1 MHRLHFFGSLSL
13 CTAVLSLAAC
23 DNGGGV
29 VPIEQ
34 LPARIAPSYCALFDR
49 CENPFI
55 TQYLFLG
62 GACEDSI
69 EPLLEDSFIG
79 RATEA
84 IRAGTVVY
92 HGELVSSCLAAL
104 DASGC
109 SVDSL
114 GGSTCTEIFTGT
126 VSAGGDCNWDEECVA
141 GYCSTSDGMCPGTC
155 AARIAEGGT
164 CNGAGCEPGL
174 SCVSGTCQRP
184 ATAGQPCEG
193 AGEPPCSGI
202 DLTCV
207 GSSSETAGTCTAWS
221 DVLSGGVGAPCN
233 VPDDLCD
240 EGLSCVFAGVV
251 MGMASFEC
259 AMPVAADAACS
270 LGYPDPCPDHQYCMM
285 GGTPGMGTCTPLPT
299 AGQPCASGQCAV
311 GLRCSSTDGG
321 MGGVC
326 VVPARLGQPCTGDGG
341 CVSGSCEDGVC
352 STPGC

>member
-1 MHRLHFFGSLSL
+1 MHRLHFFGSFSL

-164 CNGAGCEPGL
+164 CNGAGCEPGAL
-174 SCVSGTCQRP
+174 VRERDLP
-184 ATAGQPCEG
+184 ASRDRG
-193 AGEPPCSGI
+193 AAVRGARGEPPCSGI

-240 EGLSCVFAGVV
+240 EGPLVRVRRCRDGHGELRVRDACRRGCSVF
-251 MGMASFEC
+251 SRLPR
-259 AMPVAADAACS
+259 PVPRS
-270 LGYPDPCPDHQYCMM
+270 PVLH
-285 GGTPGMGTCTPLPT
+285 
-299 AGQPCASGQCAV
+299 
-311 GLRCSSTDGG
+311 DGG
-321 MGGVC
+321 NARHGHVYAAAHRRATVRERSVRGGSALLEHRRRHGGAC
-326 VVPARLGQPCTGDGG
+326 VWFPRASASRAPAT
-341 CVSGSCEDGVC
+341 EAA
-352 STPGC
+352 